1 MPLDEQFCM
10 KLILSMDQMDRFP
23 RNEHSLSRL
32 VEKLQKA
39 DDERMAKDI
48 IDGFV
53 DSASHETRCP
63 MPGDIASEVHKRM
76 TERYGDFLPDP
87 ECVPCEGTGFVRVLM
102 SDGMPGSGPRCEC
115 VQRRKPRIRQ
125 NPTESTS
132 ELEAQKEE
140 WHGLNSFL
148 QKVVDSKGE
157 KAIIVRDG
165 DRKDSAEAAGR
176 LRE

>member
-39 DDERMAKDI
+39 DDEQMAKEI
-48 IDGFV
+48 VDGFV

-63 MPGDIASEVHKRM
+63 MPGDIAAEVHKRM

-87 ECVPCEGTGFVRVLM
+87 ECPSCEGTAFKRVLM

-115 VQRRKPRIRQ
+115 VARRKPVTARK
-125 NPTESTS
+125 STS
-132 ELEAQKEE
+132 E
-140 WHGLNSFL
+140 F
-148 QKVVDSKGE
+148 
-157 KAIIVRDG
+157 DG
-165 DRKDSAEAAGR
+165 QIAEAAGR
-176 LRE
+176 LRG